1 MLAARDTYIGWT
13 ELARRTNLNKVL
25 CNARFLIVPSV
36 KVPNLASHA
45 LSLALDRLPYDWEE
59 RYAIRPVL
67 VETFVDPTRFDGICY
82 KAANWIIVG
91 DSSGRRD
98 GIAKRIFLRP
108 LYAGWHEVLCDA
120 VEPKLGTGFR
130 VETPASWA
138 EEEFGSVRL
147 FDPRLKRRLYTIA
160 EDFYNNCEKS
170 IPEACGSNA
179 RTIGAYR
186 FFQNE
191 AVSMDV
197 LLTAH
202 TEATIER
209 IKEHSVV
216 LAPLD
221 TTTLDY
227 NTHPMTE
234 GLGPTSGEHSGGL
247 GLIMHDTVAFTDNG
261 TPLGVIDAQCWARD
275 PENTQKSKQRKSLP
289 IEQKESIKWLR
300 SFQKVAEIQKLC
312 PDTMLI
318 STGDRESDI
327 YELLQEATKDPK
339 GPKLLIRAEKTRNR
353 KVEQEHLWEHMIHLD
368 IAGMLKIHIPRRG
381 STKARDA
388 LVELRF
394 AEVELTPP
402 ERLAKHPAITV
413 WAVYLRENPDTQ
425 DSTDKIKPIEW
436 MLLTTVPVHTLED
449 AKTRV
454 EWYSGRWGIEV
465 YHRSLKSGC
474 RIRDR
479 QLETADR
486 LEACIGIDMVVAWR
500 IYHLTMLGRE
510 TPDVPCTVFFNGIE
524 WKALCLWIAVLSVCK
539 DQV

>member
-1 MLAARDTYIGWT
+1 MVLAARDTYIGWT

-108 LYAGWHEVLCDA
+108 LYAGWQEVLCDA

-261 TPLGVIDAQCWARD
+261 TPLGVIDAQC
-275 PENTQKSKQRKSLP
+275 
-289 IEQKESIKWLR
+289 
-300 SFQKVAEIQKLC
+300 
-312 PDTMLI
+312 
-318 STGDRESDI
+318 
-327 YELLQEATKDPK
+327 
-339 GPKLLIRAEKTRNR
+339 
-353 KVEQEHLWEHMIHLD
+353 
-368 IAGMLKIHIPRRG
+368 
-381 STKARDA
+381 
-388 LVELRF
+388 
-394 AEVELTPP
+394 
-402 ERLAKHPAITV
+402 
-413 WAVYLRENPDTQ
+413 
-425 DSTDKIKPIEW
+425 
-436 MLLTTVPVHTLED
+436 
-449 AKTRV
+449 
-454 EWYSGRWGIEV
+454 
-465 YHRSLKSGC
+465 
-474 RIRDR
+474 
-479 QLETADR
+479 
-486 LEACIGIDMVVAWR
+486 
-500 IYHLTMLGRE
+500 
-510 TPDVPCTVFFNGIE
+510 
-524 WKALCLWIAVLSVCK
+524 
-539 DQV
+539 